1 MERAMHLTVA
11 TPVWSMRELRAEE
24 TPRRAHASAADLVR
38 DAIDEARELV
48 RLEVALAKDE
58 ARTEL
63 YETRA
68 GAIALGVTATLA
80 ILGLAMLLVALV
92 LAIQVGWAA
101 PLICGVILLAC
112 AALGAY
118 VAWKVFPKK
127 PLDETRRRLSA
138 DVSELR
144 SRTEALAPH
153 TKEGLQ

>member
-1 MERAMHLTVA
+1 
-11 TPVWSMRELRAEE
+11 MRELHARESS
-24 TPRRAHASAADLVR
+24 PRPRASAADLVR

-80 ILGLAMLLVALV
+80 VLGLAMLLVALV
-92 LAIQVGWAA
+92 LAIGSGWVS
-101 PLICGVILLAC
+101 PLICGLVLLAC

-118 VAWKVFPKK
+118 VAWRVLPKK

-144 SRTEALAPH
+144 SRTEAFARHEREPKP
-153 TKEGLQ
+153 KELQ

>member
-1 MERAMHLTVA
+1 
-11 TPVWSMRELRAEE
+11 MRELQAAESSPRA
-24 TPRRAHASAADLVR
+24 RASAADLVR

-48 RLEVALAKDE
+48 RLEVALARDE

-63 YETRA
+63 YETRT

-92 LAIQVGWAA
+92 LAIGSGWEP
-101 PLICGVILLAC
+101 PLICGLVLLAC

-118 VAWKVFPKK
+118 VAWKTFPRQ

-144 SRTEALAPH
+144 SRTEAHEAHVQP
-153 TKEGLQ
+153 KERMQ